1 MERFKHFHL
10 KLCLHQGGQKNSC
23 HLSKL
28 NSAMYKKT
36 ESNTAGGET
45 HLPYKE
51 TGRSPGQTWH
61 LPGRTSAASVWT
73 ENVL

>member
-1 MERFKHFHL
+1 
-10 KLCLHQGGQKNSC
+10 
-23 HLSKL
+23 
-28 NSAMYKKT
+28 MYKKT

-45 HLPYKE
+45 HPPYKEE

-73 ENVL
+73 ENLL